1 MSRITLL
8 LYKAIVVEFVI
19 ILLTF
24 LVAGMFFAGIENI
37 FEGIFTILQMVFLPL
52 FIALVPCF
60 LIATVIGQYLKLAK
74 LNNFTYIT
82 GIVITFLFLFTAI
95 TIGLVSYYFIT
106 EGKLIPIYNFK
117 GASSFLF
124 YLCGLQTLGVGF
136 WLGDKLF
143 ALKQSSKN

>member
-19 ILLTF
+19 ILVTF
-24 LVAGMFFAGIENI
+24 LVAGTLFGGLEGFFAII
-37 FEGIFTILQMVFLPL
+37 TMVALPL
-52 FIALVPCF
+52 FIALIPCF
-60 LIATVIGQYLKLAK
+60 LIATVIGRFLNLAK

-82 GIVITFLFLFTAI
+82 GIAITFLFFFIARS
-95 TIGLVSYYFIT
+95 IGLVSYYLIT
-106 EGKLIPIYNFK
+106 EEELIPMYNFK

-136 WLGDKLF
+136 WLGSKLF
-143 ALKQSSKN
+143 TLKQSSKN